1 MGRWSVRFHLAI
13 CAVAVLIL
21 SSTAAQGADSAVYK
35 RVGPIVTIASG
46 SDWSLTAWRNTD
58 GLCIRYRP
66 TPSGGGT
73 CHVQM
78 PPRSSLFAYLRRR
91 EHETHVIG
99 VIARNVVR
107 VQVKERGRSY
117 STRIYEPPQELM
129 TRLRFFRALVRTG
142 SPSRWQVLAYNKT
155 GQQVGYVGQGKLG

>member
-1 MGRWSVRFHLAI
+1 MGCWSVRFQLAI
-13 CAVAVLIL
+13 CAVAVLTL
-21 SSTAAQGADSAVYK
+21 TSTAQSADSAVSS

-46 SDWSLTAWRNTD
+46 SDWSLTAWRNPA

-66 TPSGGGT
+66 TPGSGGT
-73 CHVQM
+73 CHVQV

-91 EHETHVIG
+91 GHETLVIG

-117 STRIYEPPQELM
+117 STR
-129 TRLRFFRALVRTG
+129 
-142 SPSRWQVLAYNKT
+142 
-155 GQQVGYVGQGKLG
+155 